1 MDDIVS
7 SPAPEKG
14 RKRSA
19 TDEDSPAR
27 IPLNLKGTQFMMPSP
42 PDTGDSADGS
52 PTVDQ
57 TDSRDVSPTP
67 SSSALSS
74 IMDSSITQEAS
85 TATTVSST
93 ALSSTGPPPA
103 KRRKLSPTEKLE
115 QARLKQAKAAEKEA
129 KAAERAEDKKVKEEE
144 KRVKD
149 EEKRVRDE
157 ERRQKAEEKEAKR
170 REKDLE
176 EERKVQEK
184 MKKERAQMRLGA
196 FFQKPATPSGTAIND
211 PDLDDTFVRARRR
224 SVSLGTYDEVADQ
237 IGTASPV
244 KLTPTQSKAATP
256 LRPAKPGVSDYR
268 RHFLPFDIQ
277 NHTTLARPLTGPRDS
292 SSVQQDQEIFD
303 QSLADPSLQEKYDLG
318 LVDSYASVVDLFSSG
333 SSRARGL
340 PQEPVRRVFER
351 LHGNSTQQPVDL
363 TNDATPSNPL
373 QVLQS
378 LPRRYLHF
386 DEDVRPAYFG
396 TYTKPYS
403 PRSIK
408 RLCRDPFTRG
418 RKDTEYD
425 YDSENEWEEPEEGED
440 ILGDEEDEAE
450 STGDA
455 DEMEGF
461 LDDENDELKNSRKY
475 ITSDLAPV
483 STGLCWEDK
492 SRNIIQSTERHD
504 EASDMTGMQL
514 HVLIPGFTGC
524 TIDPFCTTYWTKEV
538 MPPPTLPARE
548 PGANAFSQLSRPP
561 LKERQNSSNGNLPG
575 LVGAAEG
582 EKGPINSSASTAPS
596 STGEKRGRK
605 PAPRTLS
612 REDLDEFKD
621 AVVGSQL
628 GKAELCKALK
638 MRFPKIPNEVI
649 KETLGSR
656 FAQVGTKREDKVW
669 RFVAVD

>member
-1 MDDIVS
+1 MDDIIS
-7 SPAPEKG
+7 SPASVKG
-14 RKRSA
+14 RKRPA
-19 TDEDSPAR
+19 ADEDSPSR

-42 PDTGDSADGS
+42 PDTGDSANGS
-52 PTVDQ
+52 PTADQ
-57 TDSRDVSPTP
+57 TNSRIASPAP

-74 IMDSSITQEAS
+74 ILDSSVTQETS
-85 TATTVSST
+85 TAAIIGST
-93 ALSSTGPPPA
+93 APSTTGPPPA

-115 QARLKQAKAAEKEA
+115 HARLKQAKAAEKEA
-129 KAAERAEDKKVKEEE
+129 KAAEKAEEKKLKEEE

-149 EEKRVRDE
+149 EEKR
-157 ERRQKAEEKEAKR
+157 QKAEEKEAKK
-170 REKDLE
+170 REKELE
-176 EERKVQEK
+176 EERKVQGK

-196 FFQKPATPSGTAIND
+196 FFQKPATPAGTATND
-211 PDLDDTFVRARRR
+211 PDLDDTIVRARRR

-237 IGTASPV
+237 IGTASPA
-244 KLTPTQSKAATP
+244 KQTPTQSKAATP
-256 LRPAKPGVSDYR
+256 LRSLKPGISDYR

-277 NHTTLARPLTGPRDS
+277 NHTVLARPLADPRDS
-292 SSVQQDQEIFD
+292 ASVQQDQDTFD
-303 QSLADPSLQEKYDLG
+303 LSLSDSSLQEKYDLG
-318 LVDSYASVVDLFSSG
+318 LVTSYASVVDAFAPAPG
-333 SSRARGL
+333 QQRGVRVV
-340 PQEPVRRVFER
+340 PVRRVYEQ
-351 LHGNSTQQPVDL
+351 LHGTSTQQPVDL
-363 TNDATPSNPL
+363 TTDATPPNPL
-373 QVLQS
+373 QVLQA

-396 TYTKPYS
+396 TYTKSYS
-403 PRSIK
+403 PRSSK
-408 RLCRDPFTRG
+408 RIRRNPFTRA
-418 RKDTEYD
+418 RKDTDYD

-455 DEMEGF
+455 DEMDGF
-461 LDDENDELKNSRKY
+461 LDDENDELKNRRKY
-475 ITSDLAPV
+475 ITSDLAPI
-483 STGLCWEDK
+483 STGLCWEDE
-492 SRNIIQSTERHD
+492 SRKILPSTERHD
-504 EASDMTGMQL
+504 GASDMTGMQI
-514 HVLIPGFTGC
+514 HVLIPGFDGC
-524 TIDPFCTTYWTKEV
+524 TIDPFCSTYWTKDV

-561 LKERQNSSNGNLPG
+561 LKERHNSSNTNLPG

-582 EKGPINSSASTAPS
+582 EKGPINSIASTAPS

-621 AVVGSQL
+621 AVVGCQL

-638 MRFPKIPNEVI
+638 LRFPKIPNEAI

-656 FAQVGTKREDKVW
+656 FAHVGTKREDKVW

>member
-1 MDDIVS
+1 MDDIIS
-7 SPAPEKG
+7 SPASVNG
-14 RKRSA
+14 RKRPA
-19 TDEDSPAR
+19 VDEDSPSR
-27 IPLNLKGTQFMMPSP
+27 TPLNLKGTQFMMPSP
-42 PDTGDSADGS
+42 PDTGDSANGS
-52 PTVDQ
+52 PTADQ
-57 TDSRDVSPTP
+57 TNSRDASPAP
-67 SSSALSS
+67 SSSALST
-74 IMDSSITQEAS
+74 ILDSSVTQETS
-85 TATTVSST
+85 TATTTGST
-93 ALSSTGPPPA
+93 APSSTGPPPA

-129 KAAERAEDKKVKEEE
+129 KAAEKAEEKKVKEEE

-176 EERKVQEK
+176 EERKMQEK

-196 FFQKPATPSGTAIND
+196 FFQKPVTPSGTATND
-211 PDLDDTFVRARRR
+211 PDLDDTIVRARRR
-224 SVSLGTYDEVADQ
+224 SVSLETYDEVADQ
-237 IGTASPV
+237 IGTASPI
-244 KLTPTQSKAATP
+244 KLTPKQSKAATP
-256 LRPAKPGVSDYR
+256 LRPAKPSVSDYR

-277 NHTTLARPLTGPRDS
+277 NHTTLARPLADPRDPTT
-292 SSVQQDQEIFD
+292 VQQDQDDFD
-303 QSLADPSLQEKYDLG
+303 RSLEDPLLQEKCDLG
-318 LVDSYASVVDLFSSG
+318 LVASYASVVDSF
-333 SSRARGL
+333 ARDSEQKRGV
-340 PQEPVRRVFER
+340 PVTPVRRVYEQ
-351 LHGNSTQQPVDL
+351 LHGSSTQQPVDL
-363 TNDATPSNPL
+363 TTDAIPQNPL

-396 TYTKPYS
+396 TYTKSYS
-403 PRSIK
+403 PRSTRRI
-408 RLCRDPFTRG
+408 CRDPFTRA
-418 RKDTEYD
+418 RKDTDYD

-461 LDDENDELKNSRKY
+461 LDDENDELKNRRKY

-483 STGLCWEDK
+483 STGLCWEDE
-492 SRNIIQSTERHD
+492 SRNIMQSTERHD
-504 EASDMTGMQL
+504 EASNMTGMQL

-524 TIDPFCTTYWTKEV
+524 TIDPFCSTYWTKEV

-561 LKERQNSSNGNLPG
+561 LKERQSSSNTNLPG

-582 EKGPINSSASTAPS
+582 EKGPINSIASTAPS

-612 REDLDEFKD
+612 REDLDEFRD

-638 MRFPKIPNEVI
+638 
-649 KETLGSR
+649 L
-656 FAQVGTKREDKVW
+656 
-669 RFVAVD
+669 